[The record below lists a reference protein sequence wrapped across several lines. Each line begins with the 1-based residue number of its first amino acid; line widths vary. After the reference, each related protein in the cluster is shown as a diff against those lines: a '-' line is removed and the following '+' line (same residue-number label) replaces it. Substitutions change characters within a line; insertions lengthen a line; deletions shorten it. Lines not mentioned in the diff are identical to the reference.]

1 MAYFPGDRPAEDAL
15 IEPARGV
22 DGFDVA
28 TATLINAETGQPV
41 ESSGFLATIEA
52 GGVVVEWPGETV
64 LTTPGRYV
72 LQVTLE
78 NTTSGARE
86 LAALQTVIVE
96 RTDGWAS
103 LTYAREQ
110 WVAAVDMDDSML
122 WEVLEVART
131 NVIAYAPKLAD
142 GARPPLNY
150 LRGQLMHARDLWNA
164 ASASPSG
171 GFGEDGGGFA
181 VVPRP
186 LDWMVKQVLRPKR
199 GIPAIA

>member
-22 DGFDVA
+22 DGFTIA
-28 TATLINAETGQPV
+28 TAQLIDGETGLPV
-41 ESSGFLATIEA
+41 ESSGFLATIE
-52 GGVVVEWPGETV
+52 GDGVVVEWPGETV
-64 LTTPGRYV
+64 LTKPGRYA

-78 NTTSGARE
+78 NAAGARE
-86 LAALQTVIVE
+86 LAALQTIIVE

-103 LTYAREQ
+103 LSYAREQ
-110 WVAAVDMDDSML
+110 WVAAESIDDSML
-122 WEVLEVART
+122 WEVLEVARAD
-131 NVIAYAPKLAD
+131 VIAFAKALPE
-142 GARPPLNY
+142 GTRPPLNY

-171 GFGEDGGGFA
+171 GFGEDGAGFA

>member
-22 DGFDVA
+22 DGFTTA
-28 TATLINAETGQPV
+28 TAQLIDGETGAPV
-41 ESSGFLATIEA
+41 ESSGFLATIE
-52 GGVVVEWPGETV
+52 GDGVVVEWPGETV
-64 LTTPGRYV
+64 LTKPGRYA

-78 NTTSGARE
+78 NEAGARE

-96 RTDGWAS
+96 RTDGWAT
-103 LTYAREQ
+103 LAYAREQ
-110 WVAAVDMDDSML
+110 WVAADSIDDSML
-122 WEVLEVART
+122 WEVLEVARLD
-131 NVIAYAPKLAD
+131 VIAYAPKLAD

-164 ASASPSG
+164 ASANPSG
-171 GFGEDGGGFA
+171 GFGEDGFA